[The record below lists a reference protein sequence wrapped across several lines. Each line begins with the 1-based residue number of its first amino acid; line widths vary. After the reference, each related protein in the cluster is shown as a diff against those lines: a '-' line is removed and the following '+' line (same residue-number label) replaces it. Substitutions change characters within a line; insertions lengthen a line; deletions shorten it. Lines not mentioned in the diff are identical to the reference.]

1 MVREI
6 IFKLNS
12 IRLSWENM
20 KPVLIIIMCTNKA
33 TSLQARQG
41 AHDIFLLI
49 QLVALQSF
57 ALASNI

>member
-1 MVREI
+1 MVLEI

-12 IRLSWENM
+12 IRLSWETM

-33 TSLQARQG
+33 TRLQVRQG
-41 AHDIFLLI
+41 APDIFLLI

-57 ALASNI
+57 ALASNR